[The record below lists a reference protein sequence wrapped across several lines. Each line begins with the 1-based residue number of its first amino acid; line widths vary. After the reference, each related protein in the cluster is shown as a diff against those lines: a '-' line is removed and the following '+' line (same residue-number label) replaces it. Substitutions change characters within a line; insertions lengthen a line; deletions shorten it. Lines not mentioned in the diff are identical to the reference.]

1 MPRSRVRGGRKA
13 HNKRIRRRNEQMKK
27 GYWEFEALKR
37 KIYEEAKER
46 YEQEQNK
53 SLQIKTDDRDNNS

>member
-13 HNKRIRRRNEQMKK
+13 HNKRIKARNLNRLADVIAI
-27 GYWEFEALKR
+27 EALKK

-53 SLQIKTDDRDNNS
+53 DDK